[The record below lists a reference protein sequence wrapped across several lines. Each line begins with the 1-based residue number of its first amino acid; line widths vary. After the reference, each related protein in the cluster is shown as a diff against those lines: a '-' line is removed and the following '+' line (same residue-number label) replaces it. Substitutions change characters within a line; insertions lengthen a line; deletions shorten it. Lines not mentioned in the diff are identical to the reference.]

1 MKIPE
6 QRELWFRDTHL
17 SDKWPDTMLPTSIPA
32 MNKNL
37 AIDFSDWDSHTRSH
51 WMRKKAA
58 KESSMIY
65 NLSVETWLK
74 QFKQFAWLFI
84 LFPFPS
90 PASFI
95 TLGDFYYSG
104 LSLNITSFRKPSLN
118 LLDLTTPCFVLNLG
132 HSVQYLKALKSFL
145 MLEFYHRSSYMAA
158 LGYSA
163 WRFASVSLISLIYK
177 QGWTLMIF

>member
-1 MKIPE
+1 M
-6 QRELWFRDTHL
+6 
-17 SDKWPDTMLPTSIPA
+17 MLPTSIPA

-51 WMRKKAA
+51 WKRKKAS
-58 KESSMIY
+58 KESSTIY

-74 QFKQFAWLFI
+74 QFEWFTWLFI
-84 LFPFPS
+84 LSPFPS
-90 PASFI
+90 LASFF
-95 TLGDFYYSG
+95 TLADFYYSG

-118 LLDLTTPCFVLNLG
+118 LLDFAMPCFVLYKVVLNLG
-132 HSVQYLKALKSFL
+132 HRVQYLRALKSFL
-145 MLEFYHRSSYMAA
+145 MPEFHHRSSYMAA

-163 WRFASVSLISLIYK
+163 WRFPTISLIFLIYK